1 MCADHEHPDGLRRT
15 MSQITTAPASPV
27 PVAVPR
33 PVTLGN
39 FGTML
44 LLAMMWGLSI
54 PVTKLGLITM
64 PPLTL
69 TAIRFAVALP
79 FMLLL
84 LAGKKPLPWK
94 ALPAVAALGTLGI
107 GVGQVAQTFGVAG
120 TSASIGTI
128 LSATIPL
135 FVVLFA
141 TIRLRQTVTA
151 FQLLGVAAAFAGIV
165 IVALENAGEAGAAG
179 TTALGPIWMLISAV
193 AVAFYYV
200 WSVELT
206 NRYGTVVVAAWSTVF
221 GFAAL
226 VPWAG
231 WEAYH
236 TPFVLTGQALGAAS
250 YLGLAVTAAG
260 LFLWLRILRTV
271 PAPVAASVQYLQ
283 PVFGIAASALLFGD
297 RIGSQFMAGVALILA
312 GLAIAVRARGAK

>member
-1 MCADHEHPDGLRRT
+1 
-15 MSQITTAPASPV
+15 MSQITTAPASHSPA
-27 PVAVPR
+27 AVLR
-33 PVTLGN
+33 PVT
-39 FGTML
+39 FGSFGAML
-44 LLAMMWGLSI
+44 LLAMVWGLSI

-69 TAIRFAVALP
+69 TAIRFAVAIP

-94 ALPAVAALGTLGI
+94 ALPAVASLGVLGI
-107 GVGQVAQTFGVAG
+107 GVGQVTQTFGVAG

-135 FVVLFA
+135 FIVLFA
-141 TIRLRQTVTA
+141 TIRLKQAVSVS
-151 FQLLGVAAAFAGIV
+151 QLLGVAAAFAGIV
-165 IVALENAGEAGAAG
+165 IVALENTGEAGAAG
-179 TTALGPIWMLISAV
+179 TTPLGPVWMLISAV

-206 NRYGTVVVAAWSTVF
+206 NRYGTVVVATWSTVS

-236 TPFVLTGQALGAAS
+236 TSFELTGQALGAAA

-260 LFLWLRILRTV
+260 LFLWLRILRDV
-271 PAPVAASVQYLQ
+271 PAPIAASVQYLQ
-283 PVFGIAASALLFGD
+283 PVFGIAASAILFGD
-297 RIGSQFMAGVALILA
+297 RIGIQFMAGVVLILA
-312 GLAIAVRARGAK
+312 GLAMAVRAQRSK

>member
-1 MCADHEHPDGLRRT
+1 MCLNQGHSDGLRRT
-15 MSQITTAPASPV
+15 MSQITTDPASHS
-27 PVAVPR
+27 PVAVSR

-39 FGTML
+39 FGAML
-44 LLAMMWGLSI
+44 LLALVWGLSI

-69 TAIRFAVALP
+69 TAIRFAVAIP
-79 FMLLL
+79 FMMLLL
-84 LAGKKPLPWK
+84 IGKKPLPWK
-94 ALPAVAALGTLGI
+94 AVPAVAALGVLGI
-107 GVGQVAQTFGVAG
+107 GVGQVTQTFGVAG

-135 FVVLFA
+135 FIVLFA
-141 TIRLRQTVTA
+141 TIRLKQAVSVS
-151 FQLLGVAAAFAGIV
+151 QLVGVAAAFAGIV
-165 IVALENAGEAGAAG
+165 VVALENAGEAGTAG
-179 TTALGPIWMLISAV
+179 TTALGPIWMLVSAV

-206 NRYGTVVVAAWSTVF
+206 NRYGTVVVATWSTAF

-236 TPFVLTGQALGAAS
+236 TSFEMTGQALGAAA

-260 LFLWLRILRTV
+260 LFLWLRILRDV
-271 PAPVAASVQYLQ
+271 PASIAASVQYLQ
-283 PVFGIAASALLFGD
+283 PVFGIAASAIMFGD
-297 RIGSQFMAGVALILA
+297 KIGLQFMAGVALILA
-312 GLAIAVRARGAK
+312 GLAMAMRARNST

>member
-1 MCADHEHPDGLRRT
+1 MCLNQGHPDGLQRT
-15 MSQITTAPASPV
+15 MSQITTESV
-27 PVAVPR
+27 SYSPVAVSR
-33 PVTLGN
+33 PVTLGT
-39 FGTML
+39 FGAML
-44 LLAMMWGLSI
+44 LLALVWGLSI

-69 TAIRFAVALP
+69 TAIRFAVAVP

-84 LAGKKPLPWK
+84 LIGKKPMPWK
-94 ALPAVAALGTLGI
+94 AFPAVAALGVLGI
-107 GVGQVAQTFGVAG
+107 GVGQVAQTFGVGG

-135 FVVLFA
+135 FIVLFA
-141 TIRLRQTVTA
+141 TIRLKQAVSVS
-151 FQLLGVAAAFAGIV
+151 QLLGVAAAFAGIV
-165 IVALENAGEAGAAG
+165 VVALENAGEAGTAG
-179 TTALGPIWMLISAV
+179 TTALGPIWMLVSAV

-206 NRYGTVVVAAWSTVF
+206 NRYGTVVVATWSTVF
-221 GFAAL
+221 GFVAL

-236 TPFVLTGQALGAAS
+236 TSFELTGQALGAAA

-260 LFLWLRILRTV
+260 LFLWLRILRDV
-271 PAPVAASVQYLQ
+271 PASIAASVQYLQ
-283 PVFGIAASALLFGD
+283 PVFGIAASAMMFGD
-297 RIGSQFMAGVALILA
+297 KIGLQFLAGVALILA
-312 GLAIAVRARGAK
+312 GLAMAVRARNSQ

>member
-1 MCADHEHPDGLRRT
+1 
-15 MSQITTAPASPV
+15 
-27 PVAVPR
+27 
-33 PVTLGN
+33 
-39 FGTML
+39 ML
-44 LLAMMWGLSI
+44 LLAMVWGLSI

-69 TAIRFAVALP
+69 TALRFAVAIP
-79 FMLLL
+79 CMILL

-94 ALPAVAALGTLGI
+94 ALPAVAALGILGI
-107 GVGQVAQTFGVAG
+107 GVGQVTQTFGVAG

-135 FVVLFA
+135 FIVLFA
-141 TIRLRQTVTA
+141 AIRLKQAVTLS
-151 FQLLGVAAAFAGIV
+151 QLLGVAAAFAGIV
-165 IVALENAGEAGAAG
+165 IVALENAGEAGADG
-179 TTALGPIWMLISAV
+179 TTALGPVWMLISAV

-206 NRYGTVVVAAWSTVF
+206 NRYGTVVVATWSTVF

-226 VPWAG
+226 LPWAG
-231 WEAYH
+231 WEACH
-236 TPFVLTGQALGAAS
+236 TSFELTGQAMAAAA

-260 LFLWLRILRTV
+260 LFLWLRILRDV

-283 PVFGIAASALLFGD
+283 PVFGIAASAIMFGD
-297 RIGSQFMAGVALILA
+297 RIGIQFMAGVVLILA
-312 GLAIAVRARGAK
+312 GLATAVRAQRSK